1 MGGSSPL
8 RGGHGRRADAAFLA
22 AATVGAALCVVS
34 VMTVAFRAQPDDRGA
49 VALAVAIV
57 VGVPFGVGLW
67 AWSARQ
73 YARFGRFLVAAGC
86 VFFVATNAQS
96 DNEVVYSIGRVGIW
110 LTAMA
115 LPALLLAFPTRAL
128 RSTAERVIVAGLFS
142 VVVLLLLPT
151 VFLVESYPAPVPFA
165 SCTNDCP
172 RNAFMVLDH
181 QPAFVRQVV
190 YPMSAAATVLLLLV
204 SWGVLARRLRHAT
217 KFGRR
222 TLAPMVALATVAAV
236 LVGSYLLIR
245 RISPTA
251 AALDPIGWGA
261 VLCVPAVAMAFLIGL
276 LRRRFFEAQSLED
289 LARRLRMH
297 PEAGELRQVLAGVL
311 GDPSLEI
318 AYRGWPPSEWVD
330 DEGHVVGAPRETPR
344 RRVIRIPTDRPV
356 AAILYDS
363 ALDEQRDLIAA
374 AGSLALASL
383 ENTRLAAQVEASID
397 ELQRSR
403 ARIQSA
409 AYDERLRME
418 RDLHEGAQQR
428 LIALRIRLEMAAR
441 VAEENPSRGAAI
453 LADLGQELEEVLDEV
468 RSLGRG
474 IYPAVLAD
482 QGLRAALVA
491 QARRE
496 PIPTTVDATDISRYP
511 TEVES
516 AVYFCCLEALQN
528 ITKHARGATSAWISL
543 VDDGALRF
551 AVVDDGMGISTENGA
566 GAGIT
571 NMTDRLAA
579 VGGTI
584 TIRSAPGEGTEV
596 IGKVPLN
603 DRLPRPLSA

>member
-1 MGGSSPL
+1 
-8 RGGHGRRADAAFLA
+8 
-22 AATVGAALCVVS
+22 
-34 VMTVAFRAQPDDRGA
+34 
-49 VALAVAIV
+49 
-57 VGVPFGVGLW
+57 
-67 AWSARQ
+67 
-73 YARFGRFLVAAGC
+73 
-86 VFFVATNAQS
+86 
-96 DNEVVYSIGRVGIW
+96 
-110 LTAMA
+110 
-115 LPALLLAFPTRAL
+115 
-128 RSTAERVIVAGLFS
+128 
-142 VVVLLLLPT
+142 
-151 VFLVESYPAPVPFA
+151 
-165 SCTNDCP
+165 
-172 RNAFMVLDH
+172 
-181 QPAFVRQVV
+181 
-190 YPMSAAATVLLLLV
+190 
-204 SWGVLARRLRHAT
+204 
-217 KFGRR
+217 
-222 TLAPMVALATVAAV
+222 MVALATVAGI

-251 AALDPIGWGA
+251 AALDPIGWAA

-276 LRRRFFEAQSLED
+276 LRRRFFEAQALED

-297 PEAGELRQVLAGVL
+297 PEADELRRLLAGVL

-330 DEGHVVGAPRETPR
+330 DEGHTVGAPRETPR
-344 RRVIRIPTDRPV
+344 RRVIAIPTDDPV
-356 AAILYDS
+356 AAIVYDS

-374 AGSLALASL
+374 AGSLALAAL

-409 AYDERLRME
+409 AYDERLRMQ
-418 RDLHEGAQQR
+418 RDLHDGAQQQ

-441 VAEENPSRGAAI
+441 LAEENPSRSSAM
-453 LADLGQELEEVLDEV
+453 LVDLGRELEEALEEV

-474 IYPAVLAD
+474 IYPALLAD
-482 QGLRAALVA
+482 QGLQAALVA

-511 TEVES
+511 AEVES

-528 ITKHARGATSAWISL
+528 VAKHAQGATSGWISL

-551 AVVDDGMGISTENGA
+551 AVVDDGIGISANGDSA

-579 VGGTI
+579 VGGTLV
-584 TIRSAPGEGTEV
+584 IRSAPGEGTEV